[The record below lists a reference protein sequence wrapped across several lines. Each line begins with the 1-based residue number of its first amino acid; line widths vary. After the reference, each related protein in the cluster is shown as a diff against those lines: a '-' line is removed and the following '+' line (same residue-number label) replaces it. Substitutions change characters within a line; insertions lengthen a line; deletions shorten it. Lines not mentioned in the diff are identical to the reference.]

1 MQQRPSTKE
10 EYLRRVNLVI
20 EYINDH
26 LGEDIN
32 LNKLAEMSGFSS
44 YHFHRIMRAF
54 LREPIGTYIIRMRVE
69 TAARLLRYSDMSIG
83 DIAYRIGYNVPSS
96 LSKVFRQFY
105 GISPND
111 YRNNKEHVI
120 MKPLEINPS
129 LNVSV
134 EVKELAPKQVIYIR
148 LSGEYM
154 KLNYCEAWQR
164 LFTYM
169 YQENLLPDNA
179 KEGCPP
185 GIEFI
190 CVYHDDPKVTANENL
205 RTDVCLTLLKPA
217 QPKGEVGVREIPGG
231 KYAIFRYQGPY
242 SNLSAVY
249 DTIYGH
255 WLPESSYKVRDS
267 RGFENYI
274 NNPENT
280 RPEDLIT
287 EICIPIE

>member
-1 MQQRPSTKE
+1 
-10 EYLRRVNLVI
+10 
-20 EYINDH
+20 
-26 LGEDIN
+26 
-32 LNKLAEMSGFSS
+32 
-44 YHFHRIMRAF
+44 
-54 LREPIGTYIIRMRVE
+54 
-69 TAARLLRYSDMSIG
+69 
-83 DIAYRIGYNVPSS
+83 
-96 LSKVFRQFY
+96 
-105 GISPND
+105 
-111 YRNNKEHVI
+111 

-134 EVKELAPKQVIYIR
+134 EVKELDPKQVIYIR

-169 YQENLLPDNA
+169 YQENLLSDNA